1 MLHCII
7 LHCSKG
13 SLTVADET
21 TIAKIETK
29 AVEAAEAVKAPVE
42 AVAEKAKDVAAKP
55 VRAAKAAVAKPVR
68 KAKAATAKRRARK
81 AATRTVR
88 ATRKLNKTATRTAT
102 AAAATPFERIETMTY
117 DFNKLF
123 AGFELP
129 GADRF
134 QQLFADA
141 GARSQEMVRK
151 SQQTAEELAEL
162 AKANV
167 EALTESGRIA
177 ATGAKTLGQEI
188 LASGRD
194 GFEQASGAMK
204 TLADAKSP
212 TEFIQIQSELARTN
226 FDRAVA
232 ESSKFAEAFVKLAG
246 EAIQPISNRATL
258 NAERIGELAA

>member
-1 MLHCII
+1 M
-7 LHCSKG
+7 
-13 SLTVADET
+13 ADET

-29 AVEAAEAVKAPVE
+29 AAEAAEAVKAPVQ
-42 AVAEKAKDVAAKP
+42 AVAEKAKEVA
-55 VRAAKAAVAKPVR
+55 AKPVR
-68 KAKAATAKRRARK
+68 KAKAVAAKRRVRK
-81 AATRTVR
+81 SAAKTVKAVR
-88 ATRKLNKTATRTAT
+88 SANKKATKTAT
-102 AAAATPFERIETMTY
+102 AAIATPFERIETMTY

-134 QQLFADA
+134 QNLFADA
-141 GARSQEMVRK
+141 GARGQEIVAK
-151 SQQTAEELAEL
+151 SQKTAEELAEL

-177 ATGAKTLGQEI
+177 ATGAKALGQDI
-188 LASGRD
+188 LASGRE
-194 GFEQASGAMK
+194 GFEQASSAMK

-212 TEFIQIQSELARTN
+212 TEFIQIQSELARTG

-246 EAIQPISNRATL
+246 EAIQPISNRATI

>member
-1 MLHCII
+1 M
-7 LHCSKG
+7 
-13 SLTVADET
+13 ADET
-21 TIAKIETK
+21 SNQKIENK
-29 AVEAAEAVKAPVE
+29 AVEAAEAPKS
-42 AVAEKAKDVAAKP
+42 AETAKP
-55 VRAAKAAVAKPVR
+55 ATDAKVAVAKSATAKPAR
-68 KAKAATAKRRARK
+68 KAKTVSAKRRARK
-81 AATRTVR
+81 SPARKVRVTKTVNNKAT
-88 ATRKLNKTATRTAT
+88 KT
-102 AAAATPFERIETMTY
+102 AAAPAAAAPFERIETMTY

-134 QQLFADA
+134 QNLFADA
-141 GARSQEMVRK
+141 GARGQELVAK
-151 SQQTAEELAEL
+151 SQKTAEELAEL

-177 ATGAKTLGQEI
+177 ATGAKALGQDI
-188 LASGRD
+188 LASGRE

-212 TEFIQIQSELARTN
+212 TEFIQIQSELARTG

>member
-1 MLHCII
+1 M
-7 LHCSKG
+7 
-13 SLTVADET
+13 ADET
-21 TIAKIETK
+21 SNQKIETK
-29 AVEAAEAVKAPVE
+29 AVEAVE
-42 AVAEKAKDVAAKP
+42 APKAAEKAAEVAAKP
-55 VRAAKAAVAKPVR
+55 ATEAKAPVVKVRTAKPAR
-68 KAKAATAKRRARK
+68 KAKAAKRTVRK
-81 AATRTVR
+81 AAARKVRVTKTVNKK
-88 ATRKLNKTATRTAT
+88 ATKTAT

-123 AGFELP
+123 AGLELP
-129 GADRF
+129 GADRL
-134 QQLFADA
+134 QSLVADA
-141 GARSQEMVRK
+141 NARGQELVAK
-151 SQQTAEELAEL
+151 SQKTAEELAEL

-177 ATGAKTLGQEI
+177 ANGAKTLGQDM
-188 LASGRD
+188 LASGRE

-212 TEFIQIQSELARTN
+212 TEFIQIQSELARTG

>member
-1 MLHCII
+1 M
-7 LHCSKG
+7 
-13 SLTVADET
+13 ADET
-21 TIAKIETK
+21 TIEKIETK
-29 AVEAAEAVKAPVE
+29 TAEAVEAVKAPVE
-42 AVAEKAKDVAAKP
+42 AVAAKAKE
-55 VRAAKAAVAKPVR
+55 AVAKPVR
-68 KAKAATAKRRARK
+68 KAKAAVAKRRVRKSVANTVKAARK
-81 AATRTVR
+81 VNKKAT
-88 ATRKLNKTATRTAT
+88 KTAT
-102 AAAATPFERIETMTY
+102 AAVAAPFERIETMTY

-134 QQLFADA
+134 QTLFADA
-141 GARSQEMVRK
+141 GSRGQELVAK
-151 SQQTAEELAEL
+151 SQKTAEELAEL

-177 ATGAKTLGQEI
+177 ATGAKALGQDI
-188 LASGRD
+188 LASGRE
-194 GFEQASGAMK
+194 GFERASGAMK

-212 TEFIQIQSELARTN
+212 TEFIQIQSELARTG

-246 EAIQPISNRATL
+246 EAIQPISNRATI

>member
-1 MLHCII
+1 
-7 LHCSKG
+7 
-13 SLTVADET
+13 VADET
-21 TIAKIETK
+21 TIEKIETK
-29 AVEAAEAVKAPVE
+29 AADAVEAVKAPVE
-42 AVAEKAKDVAAKP
+42 AA
-55 VRAAKAAVAKPVR
+55 AAKAKEAVAKPVR
-68 KAKAATAKRRARK
+68 KAKAAVAKRRVRKSVAKTVK
-81 AATRTVR
+81 AARNVNKK
-88 ATRKLNKTATRTAT
+88 ATKTAT
-102 AAAATPFERIETMTY
+102 AAVATPFERIETMTY

-134 QQLFADA
+134 QTLFADA
-141 GARSQEMVRK
+141 GSRGQELVAK
-151 SQQTAEELAEL
+151 SQKTAEELAEL

-177 ATGAKTLGQEI
+177 ATGAKALGQDI
-188 LASGRD
+188 LASGRE

-212 TEFIQIQSELARTN
+212 TEFIQIQSELARTG

-246 EAIQPISNRATL
+246 EAIQPISNRATI

>member
-1 MLHCII
+1 M
-7 LHCSKG
+7 
-13 SLTVADET
+13 ADEM
-21 TIAKIETK
+21 TIEKIETK
-29 AVEAAEAVKAPVE
+29 TAEAAEAVKAPVE
-42 AVAEKAKDVAAKP
+42 AVAAKAKE
-55 VRAAKAAVAKPVR
+55 AVAKPVR
-68 KAKAATAKRRARK
+68 KAKAAVAKRRVRKSVANTVKAARK
-81 AATRTVR
+81 V
-88 ATRKLNKTATRTAT
+88 NKKATRTAT
-102 AAAATPFERIETMTY
+102 AAVAAPFERIETMTY

-134 QQLFADA
+134 QTLFADA
-141 GARSQEMVRK
+141 GSRGQELVAK
-151 SQQTAEELAEL
+151 SQKTAEELAEL

-177 ATGAKTLGQEI
+177 ATGAKALGQDI
-188 LASGRD
+188 LASGRE

-212 TEFIQIQSELARTN
+212 TEFIQIQSELARTG

-246 EAIQPISNRATL
+246 EAIQPISNRATI

>member
-1 MLHCII
+1 
-7 LHCSKG
+7 
-13 SLTVADET
+13 VADET
-21 TIAKIETK
+21 SNQKIETK
-29 AVEAAEAVKAPVE
+29 AVEAVE
-42 AVAEKAKDVAAKP
+42 APKAAEKAAEVAAKP
-55 VRAAKAAVAKPVR
+55 ATEAKAPVVKVRTAKPAR
-68 KAKAATAKRRARK
+68 KAKAATAKRRAAKAPARK
-81 AATRTVR
+81 VRVTKTVNKKAT
-88 ATRKLNKTATRTAT
+88 KTATKP
-102 AAAATPFERIETMTY
+102 AATPFERIETMTY

-123 AGFELP
+123 AGLELP

-134 QQLFADA
+134 QSLFADA
-141 GARSQEMVRK
+141 GARSQELVAK
-151 SQQTAEELAEL
+151 SQKTAEELAEL

-177 ATGAKTLGQEI
+177 ATGAKALGQDI
-188 LASGRD
+188 LASGRE

-212 TEFIQIQSELARTN
+212 TEFIQIQSELARTG

>member
-1 MLHCII
+1 M
-7 LHCSKG
+7 
-13 SLTVADET
+13 ADET
-21 TIAKIETK
+21 TIEKIETK
-29 AVEAAEAVKAPVE
+29 TAEAVEAVKAPVE
-42 AVAEKAKDVAAKP
+42 AVAAKAKE
-55 VRAAKAAVAKPVR
+55 AVAKPVR
-68 KAKAATAKRRARK
+68 KAKAAVAKRRVRKSVANTVKAARK
-81 AATRTVR
+81 VNKKAT
-88 ATRKLNKTATRTAT
+88 KTAT
-102 AAAATPFERIETMTY
+102 AAVAAPFERIETMTY

-134 QQLFADA
+134 QTLFADA
-141 GARSQEMVRK
+141 GSRGQELVAK
-151 SQQTAEELAEL
+151 SQKTAEELAEL

-177 ATGAKTLGQEI
+177 ATGAKALGQDI
-188 LASGRD
+188 LASGRE

-212 TEFIQIQSELARTN
+212 TEFIQIQSELARTG

-246 EAIQPISNRATL
+246 EAIQPISNRATI

>member
-1 MLHCII
+1 M
-7 LHCSKG
+7 
-13 SLTVADET
+13 ADET
-21 TIAKIETK
+21 SNQKIETK
-29 AVEAAEAVKAPVE
+29 AAEAAEAPKATETSAKPATEVKA
-42 AVAEKAKDVAAKP
+42 AATKP
-55 VRAAKAAVAKPVR
+55 AR
-68 KAKAATAKRRARK
+68 KAKAASARRVARK
-81 AATRTVR
+81 APARKVRVTKTV
-88 ATRKLNKTATRTAT
+88 NKKATRTAT
-102 AAAATPFERIETMTY
+102 APSAATPFERIETMTY

-134 QQLFADA
+134 QDLFAGA
-141 GARSQEMVRK
+141 GARGQELVAK
-151 SQQTAEELAEL
+151 SQKTAEELAEL

-177 ATGAKTLGQEI
+177 ATGAKALGQDI
-188 LASGRD
+188 LASGRE

-212 TEFIQIQSELARTN
+212 TEFIQIQSELARTG